1 MASREEKD
9 NLWEQRLQG
18 WKDSSLSAAKW
29 CREQNISYATFCYW
43 KSKLQTPVQ
52 EGVIF
57 EELKEPS
64 TTAIELRW
72 GEARL
77 YLSEDFD
84 IATLEKCLIVLRRVQ
99 C

>member
-1 MASREEKD
+1 MGSQKEKY
-9 NLWEQRLQG
+9 NLWEQRLRECQ
-18 WKDSSLSAAKW
+18 KSTMSAKKW
-29 CREQNISYATFCYW
+29 CKEQNIPYPAFCYW
-43 KSKLQTPVQ
+43 KSKLQCPTQ
-52 EGVIF
+52 EKVIF

-64 TTAIELRW
+64 TAIELRW

-84 IATLEKCLIVLRRVQ
+84 IATLEKCLMVLRRVQ

>member
-1 MASREEKD
+1 MVSREEKY
-9 NLWEQRLQG
+9 NLWEQRLQE
-18 WKDSSLSAAKW
+18 WQQSAKSAMKW
-29 CREQNISYATFCYW
+29 CKEQDIPYPAFCYW
-43 KSKLQTPVQ
+43 KSKLKSSAQ
-52 EGVIF
+52 EEVIF

-64 TTAIELRW
+64 SAIELRW

-99 C
+99 S